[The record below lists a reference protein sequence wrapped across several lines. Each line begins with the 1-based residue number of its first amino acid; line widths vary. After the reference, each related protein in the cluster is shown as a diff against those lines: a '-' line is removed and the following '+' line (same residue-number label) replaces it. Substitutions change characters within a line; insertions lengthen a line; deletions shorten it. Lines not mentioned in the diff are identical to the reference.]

1 MAENKKFSVK
11 KAIAVAGCVTILGLS
26 IFLGQKYISEKLQEE
41 PDLPPVVDTI
51 PDETPAVETP
61 AVELAKL
68 ETPVV
73 EYDEENNIVSWNEI
87 ENAEKYLLKV
97 NGVEQEVEETQAQV
111 DIEEKSNYT
120 ISVKALGDGK
130 EYLDSEEASIS
141 GYRQDQNEV
150 YYKNIESNIY
160 KFFDTYKYNGK
171 YLTYVKDIL
180 NVEYEDNKLT
190 VLFKC
195 TTREETA
202 PVMEYKEII
211 FDLNSVYSNDN
222 VTLKTISEASNYIFD
237 LNFNQINYRNLTDNI
252 FSYGTGCYDV
262 MIEDE
267 RLTGQLREYLDNGY
281 TATRLYSE
289 ISADVQPDK
298 FVVNSCIRLQKDEE
312 IKIVTVQNFIYQKYN
327 GAYALDGYVKAY
339 LNGTA
344 EDVRI
349 EESKFEENSSTS
361 EIWQKADDKYG
372 QAEIQQAKAQYY
384 TGAEM
389 KFYSQPAYSPEL

>member
-1 MAENKKFSVK
+1 MGNLSKNLKLFFALVICFAVVVCGILVWQKLGSDDQTDDPGADTEGENS
-11 KAIAVAGCVTILGLS
+11 GENGGSGTDENGS
-26 IFLGQKYISEKLQEE
+26 GGQGSGDGTQK
-41 PDLPPVVDTI
+41 PTAF
-51 PDETPAVETP
+51 T
-61 AVELAKL
+61 L
-68 ETPVV
+68 ETPVI
-73 EYDEENNIVSWNEI
+73 EYDEENNVVSWNEI

-97 NGVEQEVEETQAQV
+97 NGVEQEIEETQAQV

-150 YYKNIESNIY
+150 YYKNIKSNIY
-160 KFFDTYKYNGK
+160 KFFETYKFNGLE
-171 YLTYVKDIL
+171 LTYVEDIL
-180 NVEYEDNKLT
+180 NIEYENNKLS
-190 VLFKC
+190 VMIKC
-195 TTREETA
+195 TTEKSSTIK
-202 PVMEYKEII
+202 YNNFI
-211 FDLNSVYSNDN
+211 FDLNGIYHNDN
-222 VTLKTISEASNYIFD
+222 CLLKTISEASNHIFE
-237 LNFNQINYRNLTDNI
+237 LEKKQIDYRNLTANV

-312 IKIVTVQNFIYQKYN
+312 IKIVTVQNFIWQKYN
-327 GAYALDGYVKAY
+327 PSYTLEGYVRAY
-339 LNGTA
+339 LGGTA
-344 EDVRI
+344 EDVII

-361 EIWQKADDKYG
+361 EIWQKAKDLYKSVDNG
-372 QAEIQQAKAQYY
+372 DI
-384 TGAEM
+384 
-389 KFYSQPAYSPEL
+389 

>member
-1 MAENKKFSVK
+1 MGDLNKNIKLF
-11 KAIAVAGCVTILGLS
+11 LGLL
-26 IFLGQKYISEKLQEE
+26 ICFAVVVCGVLVWQKLGSDDLTNDPEAGTEGENPGENGGNTTDDNGSGGQGSGDGTQK
-41 PDLPPVVDTI
+41 PTAF
-51 PDETPAVETP
+51 T
-61 AVELAKL
+61 L
-68 ETPVV
+68 ETPVI

-87 ENAEKYLLKV
+87 QNAEKYLLKV
-97 NGVEQEVEETQAQV
+97 NGVEREIEETQAQV
-111 DIEEKSNYT
+111 DIEEESNYT

-160 KFFDTYKYNGK
+160 KFFETYKFDGRF
-171 YLTYVKDIL
+171 LTYVKDIL

-267 RLTGQLREYLDNGY
+267 RLTGQLKEYLDNGY

-289 ISADVQPDK
+289 ISKGTEPDN
-298 FVVNSCIRLQKDEE
+298 FEVNSCIRLQKDDE
-312 IKIVTVQNFIYQKYN
+312 IKIVTVQNFIYQKYINLANLSDYVLGYMN
-327 GAYALDGYVKAY
+327 GA
-339 LNGTA
+339 A

-361 EIWQKADDKYG
+361 EIWQKAKDLYKSVDNG
-372 QAEIQQAKAQYY
+372 DI
-384 TGAEM
+384 
-389 KFYSQPAYSPEL
+389 